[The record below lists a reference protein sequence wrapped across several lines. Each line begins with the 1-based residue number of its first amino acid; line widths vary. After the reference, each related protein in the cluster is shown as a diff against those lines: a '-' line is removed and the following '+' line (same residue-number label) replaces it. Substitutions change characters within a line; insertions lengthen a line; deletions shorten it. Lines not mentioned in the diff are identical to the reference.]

1 MPWQGR
7 KHSHNYSTLLY
18 TNQKGISMKKYEL
31 IFYFEDSTV
40 FECEVRAEKMA
51 IAVTTANETENRFF
65 LCKGYNLREIK
76 EDK

>member
-1 MPWQGR
+1 
-7 KHSHNYSTLLY
+7 
-18 TNQKGISMKKYEL
+18 MKKYEL